1 MSRGRL
7 ASIERAGGSA
17 SDAPLREPVALSL
30 VRLAR
35 PMQWGKGIFVLV
47 GPLYGLHDMARPWS
61 EVLASALIA
70 VLAFGFAAS
79 GCYVGN
85 DILDASADRL
95 HPRKRHRP
103 IASGAVSTRTAAWFA
118 VLLFVLAGASLTLLD
133 AHGRQWTGLS
143 VLLYVANVWGYSLWL
158 KRVVIADVICLSLGF
173 VLRVVGGCAAVGI
186 WPSTWLINCTFFL
199 AMFLAFGKRL
209 GERRTVGDDAAA
221 VRAVQSAYTDELLR
235 MAVVVTA
242 VAALVTYAGYVQ
254 AQAPRYQTGFNLLW
268 LTMLPATYG
277 LLRCIVLLE
286 RGQYDDPTELAASDR
301 PFQAAAG
308 LFGALTVVLALTAV
322 GPPG

>member
-1 MSRGRL
+1 MEGL
-7 ASIERAGGSA
+7 ARQASGTQARQEPRA
-17 SDAPLREPVALSL
+17 PVVWSL

-35 PMQWGKGIFVLV
+35 PMQWGKGIFVLI
-47 GPLYGLHDMARPWS
+47 GPLYGLHDMARPWP
-61 EVLASALIA
+61 EVVASALVA
-70 VLAFGFAAS
+70 VMVFGFAAS

-85 DILDASADRL
+85 DILDATADRL
-95 HPRKRHRP
+95 HPRKRLRP
-103 IASGAVSTRTAAWFA
+103 VASGAITPRTASWFA
-118 VLLFVLAGASLTLLD
+118 VLLIVLAGASLMLLD
-133 AHGRQWTGLS
+133 EHGRMWTGLA
-143 VLLYVANVWGYSLWL
+143 VLLYVGNVWAYTLWL

-173 VLRVVGGCAAVGI
+173 VLRVVGGCVAVGI
-186 WPSTWLINCTFFL
+186 WPTTWLINCTFFL

-254 AQAPRYQTGFNLLW
+254 AQAPRYQAGFNLLW

-286 RGQYDDPTELAASDR
+286 RGQYDDPTELAVSDR

-308 LFGALTVVLALTAV
+308 LFGSLTVILTVTA
-322 GPPG
+322 GGSAG